1 MGEDR
6 HAPSPLAPGAR
17 EFPTWALAVV
27 AGVAGLA
34 SLGWMLGSLWAFV
47 NGMSVLLYDGI
58 MAFLVLL
65 SAGGYG
71 YAALRRCL
79 PAKTPAPLAL
89 ATATGLGLGL
99 LSIAVMIVGSVFG
112 GALTAAVWWPV
123 IGVGV
128 VAAGIQAHRPLRGLR
143 LPGRLDL
150 RSGVWALLAAA
161 AGFWLAGALMPA
173 GWIGNLTMDAYD
185 VLEYHLQ
192 LPREHYQAGRV
203 QTLPHNVYSHYPL
216 GAEMLFLLGM
226 CLRGGPYEGMY
237 LAKLLHG
244 AFAAVAIGGIASG
257 LGGWRG
263 SASESERADDGED
276 VRARAAAVLLAT
288 APWVLYLSWL
298 AMAELAQLC
307 YLALALVWLR
317 QWMARPTARSA
328 AIIGATC
335 GAACGAK
342 YLSVGLIAAPVLAVM
357 GGAAATQGR
366 RWAQVLLAGGVAL
379 AVFSPWLIRN
389 AAATGNPVFPL
400 ATSVFG
406 RGHWDEQSARRWR
419 DGHSPERRPPVPPP
433 PDYRP
438 GPPSPSRLQHLAEFC
453 FGRPPHQADPPV
465 TAAVMI
471 LLAGTFLTMA
481 LRPRSTPAWDWA
493 LLAVLALQVAAWA
506 AWTRG
511 MPGRFISISL
521 APICLLA
528 GGGLS
533 RLARVRDLPLLGRI
547 SGGGRFSGLAPAAV
561 LLVASAGWNL
571 AWARRYWR
579 IENVG
584 WIDPR
589 HLVVLPAGLPGNI
602 FGRQLR
608 YYRSANAL
616 PPGSRVLLVG
626 EARAFYFPPHTAY
639 ATLFDAQPIAGALAG
654 DAHPG
659 EVVRRL
665 RRMGVTHVFV
675 AWAEIV
681 RLSRTYGWPADLRP
695 GRLRRALSA
704 CTIADHVRYGQ
715 PATAATTS
723 AASAPADGRP
733 WVFTLYAVP
742 PPAGATVPATAPG
755 GGVGQRPPGR

>member
-6 HAPSPLAPGAR
+6 HVASTPAPGAR
-17 EFPTWALAVV
+17 EFPTWALAAL

-34 SLGWMLGSLWAFV
+34 SLGWMLGSLWSFV

-58 MAFLVLL
+58 MALLVGL

-71 YAALRRCL
+71 YAALRPLL
-79 PAKTPAPLAL
+79 PAKTPAPLVV
-89 ATATGLGLGL
+89 ATAVAVGLAI
-99 LSIAVMIVGSVFG
+99 LSIAVLIVGSVLG

-128 VAAGIQAHRPLRGLR
+128 VAAGVQAHRPTRGLR
-143 LPGRLDL
+143 IPPRLDL

-192 LPREHYQAGRV
+192 LPREYYQAGRV
-203 QTLPHNVYSHYPL
+203 STLTHNVYSHYPL
-216 GAEMLFLLGM
+216 GTEMLFLLGM

-244 AFAAVAIGGIASG
+244 LFGAVAVVAVAAGVCERRAPAGNMASG
-257 LGGWRG
+257 N
-263 SASESERADDGED
+263 GED
-276 VRARAAAVLLAT
+276 MRARAAAVLLAT

-307 YLALALVWLR
+307 YLALALAWLR
-317 QWMARPTARSA
+317 HWLARPTARSA
-328 AIIGATC
+328 AIIGIAC

-342 YLSVGLIAAPVLAVM
+342 YLSVGLIAAPVLVVM
-357 GGAAATQGR
+357 GGAAWTSAR
-366 RWAQVLLAGGVAL
+366 RWRQVLLAGGVAL
-379 AVFSPWLIRN
+379 AAFSPWLIRN
-389 AAATGNPVFPL
+389 AATTGNPVFPL
-400 ATSVFG
+400 ATGVFG
-406 RGHWDEQSARRWR
+406 RGHWDAQAARRWR

-438 GPPSPSRLQHLAEFC
+438 GPPGPSRLQHLAEFC
-453 FGRPPHQADPPV
+453 FGRPPHHADPPV

-471 LLAGTFLTMA
+471 LLAGTFLAMA

-506 AWTRG
+506 AWTRD

-533 RLARVRDLPLLGRI
+533 RLARVGDLPLLGRV

-579 IENVG
+579 IENIG
-584 WIDPR
+584 WIQPGQP
-589 HLVVLPAGLPGNI
+589 VVLPAGIPGNV

-616 PPGSRVLLVG
+616 PEGARVLLVG

-639 ATLFDAQPIAGALAG
+639 ATLFDPQPIAAALAG
-654 DAHPG
+654 DAPPR

-695 GRLRRALSA
+695 ERLRRALSA
-704 CTIADHVRYGQ
+704 CAIADHVRYGQ
-715 PATAATTS
+715 PATATATT
-723 AASAPADGRP
+723 SAPADGRP

-742 PPAGATVPATAPG
+742 PPADATAPATAPDRD
-755 GGVGQRPPGR
+755 VGQRPPGR